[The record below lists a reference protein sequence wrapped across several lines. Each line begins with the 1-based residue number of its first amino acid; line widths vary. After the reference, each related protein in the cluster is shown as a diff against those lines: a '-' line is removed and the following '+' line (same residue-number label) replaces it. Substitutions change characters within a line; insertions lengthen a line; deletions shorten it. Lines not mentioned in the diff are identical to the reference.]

1 MGFRQFQGRLGSVSG
16 HAILSECWHAVHC
29 TRQGELP
36 ASDLFVGFPIPAA
49 KAVFM
54 TTLRFWCSNV
64 IWTRE
69 RWRCVLDQAR
79 AGSRQGRECRGAVD
93 DNNSPQAMWVFSS
106 GVWHLRS
113 VRRANSSCRVVQRT
127 ATGSNLPEA
136 SGRRAVRRIWV
147 SKRRSTNWFSAP
159 APLATSNTPTK
170 VCTSNKNG
178 KS

>member
-1 MGFRQFQGRLGSVSG
+1 VPQAGHDENDSEVASRMGFRQFQGRLGSVSG

-64 IWTRE
+64 IWTGE

-79 AGSRQGRECRGAVD
+79 GSRQGRRY
-93 DNNSPQAMWVFSS
+93 DNNSPQAMWGFSS

-113 VRRANSSCRVVQRT
+113 VRNSHRACRKNPT
-127 ATGSNLPEA
+127 C
-136 SGRRAVRRIWV
+136 RRRCLRLREGPTQAAGWCRHAFARPRV
-147 SKRRSTNWFSAP
+147 A
-159 APLATSNTPTK
+159 AADTP
-170 VCTSNKNG
+170 G
-178 KS
+178 KSGE